1 MAERPPLPTS
11 SSPEQA
17 SSATPFGSPLEPVAA
32 PRQLLKP
39 PPGDTYVVKVQKDQI
54 YRVPPPENA
63 YLAERYRAER
73 AGGGKRGGDP
83 ACSPCLQLTLG
94 IAVAAALLLGAAIA
108 LFVLVLRPDPPS
120 FSVDR
125 LSVHNAS
132 AQHHVDYD
140 FFLTAINP
148 NKVTALWY
156 KDGGKAEL
164 LHQGTALA
172 KGGVG
177 RPEDGGEDATDFNV
191 LLHGAGHA
199 PPKAVEKALSSG
211 SKKGAVVA
219 LELAVDVPVQVH
231 VGALGFGTRRLAV
244 ACEIRTAALRKDVH
258 ISSQNCRSSFGK

>member
-1 MAERPPLPTS
+1 MATGATA
-11 SSPEQA
+11 SPEQA
-17 SSATPFGSPLEPVAA
+17 SSATAFGSPLFDPVAA
-32 PRQLLKP
+32 PRRLKP

-73 AGGGKRGGDP
+73 AGGGGGNRS
-83 ACSPCLQLTLG
+83 ACSPCLMLTL
-94 IAVAAALLLGAAIA
+94 AVAVAVLLLGAGVA
-108 LFVLVLRPDPPS
+108 LSVVVLRPDPPS
-120 FSVDR
+120 FAVDR

-132 AQHHVDYD
+132 AQRHVDYD

-156 KDGGKAEL
+156 KDGGRATL

-172 KGGVG
+172 KGDVG
-177 RPEDGGEDATDFNV
+177 RPEDGGQDATDFNV
-191 LLHGAGHA
+191 LLHGDGHA
-199 PPKAVEKALSSG
+199 PPKAVEKALSSSG
-211 SKKGAVVA
+211 SKKSGAVVA

-244 ACEIRTAALRKDVH
+244 ACEIRTASLRKDVH
-258 ISSQNCRSSFGK
+258 ISSHDCKSRFGN